1 MVVFSVLFVSLW
13 GAHHGWSSLD
23 MSTLSYYLLGSI
35 GFLSVIRAC
44 LPLNIWRGLLIIFSV
59 CGFYLSAFYLKGL
72 IEIGT
77 LTAVTF
83 PVYLA
88 LMALFTES
96 SSWRLFIKKYEFD

>member
-1 MVVFSVLFVSLW
+1 MLISRAKLFYRTLFRPWVDW
-13 GAHHGWSSLD
+13 G
-23 MSTLSYYLLGSI
+23 
-35 GFLSVIRAC
+35 
-44 LPLNIWRGLLIIFSV
+44 LNIWRGLLIIFSV

-88 LMALFTES
+88 LMALFTGI
-96 SSWRLFIKKYEFD
+96 FILATIYQKYEFD